1 MEYELN
7 NPDAF
12 HAMADNLDDD
22 VGVEGNTNL
31 EKYKNK
37 GATEEEEKQMIL
49 NMNNKIKNTVDK
61 SKAANKVGRPE
72 SEVPELVKAGSGKI
86 GQAGRTN
93 SVLLKKLS
101 HFQKY

>member
-1 MEYELN
+1 MDYELN

-12 HAMADNLDDD
+12 QSMADNLDDD

-37 GATEEEEKQMIL
+37 AATEEEEKQMIL

-61 SKAANKVGRPE
+61 SKAINNVGRP
-72 SEVPELVKAGSGKI
+72 
-86 GQAGRTN
+86 
-93 SVLLKKLS
+93 
-101 HFQKY
+101 